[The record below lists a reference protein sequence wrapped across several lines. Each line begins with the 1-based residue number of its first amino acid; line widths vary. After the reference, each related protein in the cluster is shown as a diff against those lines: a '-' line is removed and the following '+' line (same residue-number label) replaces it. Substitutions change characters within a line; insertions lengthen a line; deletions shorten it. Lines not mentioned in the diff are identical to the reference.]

1 MNRINAVKI
10 LMQHVP
16 KDALVIS
23 VNGYISREVFS
34 SFDRAGNFYMLGSMG
49 MGLPIALGL
58 AYAIKK
64 RKIVVLDGDG
74 NLLMNM
80 GSLSTVARLHPRNLV
95 HIVLD
100 NEAYESTGGQPSS
113 SRYVDLKK
121 VAEVCGYE
129 FAARAETVA
138 ELEKYSRKIFL
149 ARGPIFLLVKIR
161 EVASPS
167 GRINIKPEEIVRRFK
182 KNTTGW
188 LNERI

>member
-1 MNRINAVKI
+1 MNRTNAVQT
-10 LMQHVP
+10 LMQHIP

-34 SFDRAGNFYMLGSMG
+34 SFDRIGNFYMLGSMG

-58 AYAIKK
+58 AYVIKK

-100 NEAYESTGGQPSS
+100 NEVYESTGGQPSS
-113 SRYVDLKK
+113 SRYIKLEK
-121 VAEVCGYE
+121 VAKVCGYE
-129 FAARAETVA
+129 FVARAETVA
-138 ELEKYSRKIFL
+138 ELEKYSKRIFL
-149 ARGPIFLLVKIR
+149 VGGPVFLLVKIR
-161 EVASPS
+161 EAASPS
-167 GRINIKPEEIVRRFK
+167 GRISIKPKEIVRRFK
-182 KNTTGW
+182 KNATGVI
-188 LNERI
+188 E